1 MALIVRRLLFFT
13 GGYAMSKTMLVAVTD
28 GRGNLCV
35 RQATLPSIGP
45 YEALLEMRF
54 GATCAATDQR
64 VIDGGHPRP
73 LQYPGILGHESVG
86 RVIALGEKVTSFH
99 PGDLIT
105 RVGAPAL
112 GELAPLWGGFA
123 QYGVATDWQAM
134 RRDGFGEDR
143 WRKARVQRV
152 VPPGHRRACRADDDY
167 LARNAQLCHSR
178 WRGGGHGGLG
188 DRFGRQRAG
197 DHRPLRLCRL
207 PRGGHGSAA
216 RESLARRAG
225 ASAYLDYHAAQLP
238 SRLRELFP
246 RGIDRIFD
254 AVGYARNVNEALPL
268 VRPGACVGV
277 YGRHARSDYGVNPFL
292 AAHTCRLYCDGYDES
307 ETHEEVVSR
316 IRSGALDASLYYD
329 CARPVPLEQIAQA
342 YADLRERRAVKY
354 LIDLRVL
361 GADCASAV

>member
-13 GGYAMSKTMLVAVTD
+13 GGYAMSKTMLVAVTG

-112 GELAPLWGGFA
+112 DELAPLWGGFA

-152 VPPGHRRACRADDDY
+152 VPPDIDERVAPMMITWRETLSYVTRVGVEAGMEVLVTGSGANALAIIGHCAFAGCRVVAT
-167 LARNAQLCHSR
+167 
-178 WRGGGHGGLG
+178 
-188 DRFGRQRAG
+188 
-197 DHRPLRLCRL
+197 
-207 PRGGHGSAA
+207 GSAA

-277 YGRHARSDYGVNPFL
+277 YGWHARSDYGVNPFL